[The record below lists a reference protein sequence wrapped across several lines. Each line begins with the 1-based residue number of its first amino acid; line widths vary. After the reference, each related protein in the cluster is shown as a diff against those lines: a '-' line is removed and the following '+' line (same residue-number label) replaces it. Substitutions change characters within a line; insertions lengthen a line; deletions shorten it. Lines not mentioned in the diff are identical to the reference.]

1 MNEFGDILPSIGS
14 GHFDDVYA
22 KQARPVHIRWV
33 HPSTHYECDV
43 QVAMCCSCLIGRQTC
58 RSGSLPS
65 YRLRYVVPN
74 ERLPEGPHVTLIL
87 NLLEGS
93 SGPLELAVPALSLSL
108 LCFLFF
114 FYTGLGCANYTYVRT
129 LTLAIT
135 SLLRGLK
142 RYAQSSYSLLIRCA
156 GI

>member
-87 NLLEGS
+87 NRLEGS

-108 LCFLFF
+108 SFVFF
-114 FYTGLGCANYTYVRT
+114 SFFTKLHYVRT

-135 SLLRGLK
+135 SLLTGLK